1 MDRTQDAHIIGSEN
15 TTMEETGGLLGPTNA
30 LLGYKGVFR
39 VMFFSPQTWTSVTV
53 MTLSTGCSWSVLCL
67 FYDPILC
74 SYISEMV
81 CCYTIVYFH
90 VSCILQKQVMYFF

>member
-1 MDRTQDAHIIGSEN
+1 MDVSDSYDFKYR
-15 TTMEETGGLLGPTNA
+15 
-30 LLGYKGVFR
+30 VFLECIMP
-39 VMFFSPQTWTSVTV
+39 V
-53 MTLSTGCSWSVLCL
+53 
-67 FYDPILC
+67 YDPILC